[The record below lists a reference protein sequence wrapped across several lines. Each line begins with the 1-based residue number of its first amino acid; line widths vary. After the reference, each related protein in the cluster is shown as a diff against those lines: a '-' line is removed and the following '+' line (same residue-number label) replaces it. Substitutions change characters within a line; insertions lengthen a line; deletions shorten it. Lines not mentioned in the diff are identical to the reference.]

1 MSLYEQFHSN
11 INKDFMFRMVK
22 DVIQKEINF
31 DITIDSNNY
40 DYFLS
45 TFEKVFNDNNFEEIE
60 QANKIILDTNVD
72 YFLKKIKKPGKQIE
86 NDFERMIK
94 ERQLQD
100 NNDKVEGLIRVQSE
114 PIIKELIKE
123 PEPIQK
129 PIVVNE
135 ETKEV
140 KLESTKF
147 NSSQRMNINSS
158 RYNYRIDPSKHNLQ
172 LNHQISKLI
181 LPIEENYLF
190 SIPVINILI
199 PELDYN
205 IHMQREEI
213 IEGGHRKYGVYES
226 IETSRFL
233 KELPERITIEVR
245 DITGRKFP
253 SSDILKVNIMEI
265 KKGKIYFTCS
275 LIGHNDFHV
284 KDYIKII
291 NNNSNTLFNIL
302 QEPLKIKKIQGNM
315 IICEY
320 NGLIKLEDDI
330 YTDIDMKIMNMS
342 NQNIFYLS
350 GSVTE

>member
-11 INKDFMFRMVK
+11 INKDFMFRMIK
-22 DVIQKEINF
+22 DIIQKEINF
-31 DITIDSNNY
+31 DISIDSTNY

-60 QANKIILDTNVD
+60 QANKILLDINID
-72 YFLKKIKKPGKQIE
+72 YFLKKIKVPEKQIE
-86 NDFERMIK
+86 NDFERLLK

-100 NNDKVEGLIRVQSE
+100 NYDKVEESKEEKVIEE
-114 PIIKELIKE
+114 PIKKTMI
-123 PEPIQK
+123 
-129 PIVVNE
+129 VNE
-135 ETKEV
+135 DIKEV
-140 KLESTKF
+140 KLESTRF
-147 NSSQRMNINSS
+147 NSSQRININSS
-158 RYNYRIDPSKHNLQ
+158 RYNYRIDPMKHNLQ

-181 LPIEENYLF
+181 IPIEDNYLF
-190 SIPVINILI
+190 SIPVINIII
-199 PELDYN
+199 PELNYS

-226 IETSRFL
+226 IETSRIL
-233 KELPERITIEVR
+233 KELPERITIDIR

-265 KKGKIYFTCS
+265 KKSKIYFTCS
-275 LIGHNDFHV
+275 LISHNDFHV

-315 IICEY
+315 IICDY

-350 GSVTE
+350 PPVTE